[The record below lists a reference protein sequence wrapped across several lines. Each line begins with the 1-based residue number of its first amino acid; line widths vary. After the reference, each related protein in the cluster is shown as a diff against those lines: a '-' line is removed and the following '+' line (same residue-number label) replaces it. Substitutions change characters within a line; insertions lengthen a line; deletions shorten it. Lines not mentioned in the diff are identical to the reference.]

1 MEEDIYAVLKKN
13 PEKKIVIFGVGAGGR
28 VVFQECMKNA
38 LPVAYFVDN
47 GKKGTFFET
56 IEVKDPLDLMYEEEN
71 SLCILISACRDS
83 LCREIAGELEGMGF
97 IAGKDFFIP
106 RTGRIYAP
114 LDLFDPFLGYSRKEE
129 ILDGFRITEGLTE
142 NAPKIVV
149 LGGSTSDP
157 TFGNISSW
165 VEVFAEK
172 LKKNG
177 YDFAVYNG
185 ALAGYCVNQELLK
198 FLRDVL
204 PLSPSLVITMDGF
217 NDAAQPRVEENPFY
231 HPFLAENLKKMFENT
246 EKEKMDINGG
256 IKAMHLGAK
265 EKISR
270 SRFYLR
276 LLASLHGA
284 AAANGIDHISFLQP
298 NSSLEKDS
306 SFAPLKVVTDF
317 YKEVLERKPSYMVDA
332 SRILEKISDCYM
344 DYAHYSKKGN
354 EIIAGFVLEKVEEF
368 LKKQGEKDQ

>member
-1 MEEDIYAVLKKN
+1 MEENIYAMLKN
-13 PEKKIVIFGVGAGGR
+13 FPEKKIVIFGAGAGGR

-47 GKKGTFFET
+47 GKKGTFFES

-71 SLCILISACRDS
+71 SLCVLISACRDA

-114 LDLFDPFLGYSRKEE
+114 LDLFDPFLGYSRKGER
-129 ILDGFRITEGLTE
+129 LDGFHITEGVTE

-157 TFGNISSW
+157 TFGNITSW

-185 ALAGYCVNQELLK
+185 AIAGYCVNQELLK
-198 FLRDVL
+198 FLRDIL
-204 PLSPSLVITMDGF
+204 PLSPLLVITMDGF
-217 NDAAQPRVEENPFY
+217 NDATQPRMEENPFY
-231 HPFLAENLKKMFENT
+231 HPFLAESLEKMFENT
-246 EKEKMDINGG
+246 AKEKMDINGG
-256 IKAMHLGAK
+256 IQAMVLGTG

-270 SRFYLR
+270 SQFYLR
-276 LLASLHGA
+276 ILASLHGA
-284 AAANGIDHISFLQP
+284 AAANDITHIGFLQP

-306 SFAPLKVVTDF
+306 SFASLKGVTDF
-317 YKEVLERKPSYMVDA
+317 YREVLERKPDYLVDA
-332 SRILEKISDCYM
+332 SLILENTSDSYM

-354 EIIAGFVLEKVEEF
+354 EIIAGFVLEKVEGF
-368 LKKQGEKDQ
+368 LQKQGGKAR